1 MTIYDSVLDK
11 AVAAGN
17 ERAAEGET
25 YTQDGLLYC
34 AKCGQPRQRKGST
47 ENDFERG
54 KMFPVMCKCQEQEKE
69 REQQAENRKAAKAL
83 RAECLPKALRKCTFE
98 NADTSSK
105 AASIAQRYVEH
116 WQEMAAE
123 NHGIIFWGNVGSGKS
138 FLAICIANALIDQGI
153 KVKYITATAL
163 INGLS
168 GSSANRGALMS
179 EIENAPL
186 LIIDDLGAE
195 YANGYTE
202 STLCEA
208 IEARKNSGKPLIVT
222 TNYTIAEMDN
232 AKDGAQERM
241 FDRIKEICSPV
252 AVLGASRRQSN
263 AKEANKRFAEL
274 LGIN

>member
-1 MTIYDSVLDK
+1 MNIYDSVLDK

-47 ENDFERG
+47 NNDFERG
-54 KMFPVMCKCQEQEKE
+54 KVFPVICKCQEEEKE
-69 REQQAENRKAAKAL
+69 RERQAENRKAANKL

-98 NADTSSK
+98 KSDTSSK
-105 AASIAQRYVEH
+105 AAKIAQVYAAN
-116 WQEMAAE
+116 WQELNYGLA
-123 NHGIIFWGNVGSGKS
+123 FWGNVGSGKS
-138 FLAICIANALIDQGI
+138 FLAACIANALIDQNI
-153 KVKYITATAL
+153 KVKYITAASL
-163 INGLS
+163 VNGF
-168 GSSANRGALMS
+168 SAAGNSRELLMS

-195 YANGYTE
+195 YASGYTQAI
-202 STLCEA
+202 LCDA
-208 IEARKNSGKPLIVT
+208 IEARKNSEKPLIVT
-222 TNYTIAEMDN
+222 TNYSFAEMDN

-241 FDRIKEICSPV
+241 FDRISEACRPV

-263 AKEANKRFAEL
+263 AKEANKHFAEL
-274 LGIN
+274 LARNGVI